1 MTLVEG
7 DVGVFRT
14 GAKTESGAKMMMTTE
29 RYAWA
34 SKRALADRTW
44 GMVLPMCGCGQ
55 ALDYCA
61 AASCPRCGTKLQR
74 DAA

>member
-1 MTLVEG
+1 
-7 DVGVFRT
+7 
-14 GAKTESGAKMMMTTE
+14 MMTTE

-61 AASCPRCGTKLQR
+61 AASCPRCGTRLNK